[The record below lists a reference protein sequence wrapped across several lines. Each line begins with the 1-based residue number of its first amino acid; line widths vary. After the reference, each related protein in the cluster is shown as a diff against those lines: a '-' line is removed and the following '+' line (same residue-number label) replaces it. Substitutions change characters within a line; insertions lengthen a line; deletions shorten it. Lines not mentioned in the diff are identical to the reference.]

1 MDRFIDRI
9 ESEEELD
16 EYFENFKNREI
27 YLDVGDLKL
36 EIQFGSLSDD
46 GVILDIFKDKKVEE
60 LDEEEQ

>member
-27 YLDVGDLKL
+27 YLDVGDLEL
-36 EIQFGSLSDD
+36 EIQVGSLSDD
-46 GVILDIFKDKKVEE
+46 GVILDIFKDKKVKE
-60 LDEEEQ
+60 LDETEQ